1 VDVKMKIDRSTFLW
15 IVIAILVVLVVYVV
29 FFQPSAS
36 TTTNTLSP
44 TAGQA
49 AQAYSGMVGG
59 C

>member
-1 VDVKMKIDRSTFLW
+1 MKINRNTFLW
-15 IVIAILVVLVVYVV
+15 IVIAILAILVIYVV
-29 FFQPSAS
+29 FFQGGAPISNAS
-36 TTTNTLSP
+36 SLSP

>member
-1 VDVKMKIDRSTFLW
+1 MKIDKNALLW
-15 IVIAILVVLVVYVV
+15 IVIAILAVLVVYVV
-29 FFQPSAS
+29 FFQGS
-36 TTTNTLSP
+36 TTSAQLSP